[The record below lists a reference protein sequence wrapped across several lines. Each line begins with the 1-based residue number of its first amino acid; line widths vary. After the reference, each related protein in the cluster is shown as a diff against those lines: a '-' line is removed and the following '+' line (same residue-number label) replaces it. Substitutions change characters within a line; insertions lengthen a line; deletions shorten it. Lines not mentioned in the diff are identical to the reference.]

1 MTESLPIAGLDFQ
14 RAQCKG
20 QVWGRNKWVP
30 IMGSAEQHS
39 YGTPVLK
46 RLGFEALAG
55 LQKIGR
61 GGLMELLLANKSIQS
76 MVQNILHA

>member
-1 MTESLPIAGLDFQ
+1 MQAWISREHSARVRCGEGT
-14 RAQCKG
+14 
-20 QVWGRNKWVP
+20 N
-30 IMGSAEQHS
+30 GSPLGDLQSKHS